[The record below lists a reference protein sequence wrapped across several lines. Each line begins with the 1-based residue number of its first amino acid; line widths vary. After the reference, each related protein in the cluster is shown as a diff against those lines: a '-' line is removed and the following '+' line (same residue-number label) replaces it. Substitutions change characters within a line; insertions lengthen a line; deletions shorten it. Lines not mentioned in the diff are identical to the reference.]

1 MDVAT
6 PAEVDGGRR
15 CFWLLPDCWYRR
27 GIAAGT
33 ANRNFARFDLVD
45 YQLLAG
51 GFRYGPKQSLE
62 TGLRSRARPFDS
74 VDGRTADVLAE
85 RSPLRSRTRRHN
97 FAPSSETPRGYV
109 GQAVLESSGVDEV
122 ESILRRHA
130 RSFCPEGTRTFR

>member
-1 MDVAT
+1 MDVAAPT
-6 PAEVDGGRR
+6 EVDVGRR
-15 CFWLLPDCWYRR
+15 SLWLLSHCRCRR

-51 GFRYGPKQSLE
+51 RFRYGPKQSLE

-85 RSPLRSRTRRHN
+85 RSPLRSRTRIL
-97 FAPSSETPRGYV
+97 A
-109 GQAVLESSGVDEV
+109 SG
-122 ESILRRHA
+122 
-130 RSFCPEGTRTFR
+130 